1 MKVKKY
7 VGKNMQDT
15 IFKVKAE
22 LGSDAIILN
31 TRKFKEGGI
40 FGFFA
45 KEKVEVLAGV
55 DNQESNQKPESN
67 KEIQEIKSM
76 LSNLNKNWHE
86 DDFVRSLSE
95 PLKKV
100 FNLLLQEGVDRTL
113 ARSLIEKMEESDE
126 PEEQMEI
133 LSSEMDTIIGPPA
146 PLVVKSDK
154 RKVVALIGPTGV
166 GKTTTIA
173 KIAADF
179 VQNKE
184 YKVGLVTSD
193 TYRIAAVQQLKTYSD
208 IINIPLEVV
217 YDEDEFAKVLA
228 SKYKD
233 FDLVLLDTPG
243 SSWND
248 KVQLGRLK
256 KLVNKNLIDETH
268 LLLSMNSSKDNIEKV
283 IENFSDLKPNRFLLT
298 KIDEAT
304 SFGNILNLGYYHKQ
318 PFSYFSAGQDVPDD
332 IEVAYQKKL
341 LPYILGDKNE

>member
-31 TRKFKEGGI
+31 TRKFTEGGI

-55 DNQESNQKPESN
+55 EEEVRNKKPETN
-67 KEIQEIKSM
+67 REIQEIKSM
-76 LSNLNKNWHE
+76 LSNLNKNWNE

-95 PLKKV
+95 PLKRV
-100 FNLLLQEGVDRTL
+100 FDLLIQEGVNESL
-113 ARSLIEKMEESDE
+113 ARYLIEQMQDSDN

-133 LSSEMDTIIGPPA
+133 LSNEMEDIIGAPA
-146 PLVVKSDK
+146 PLVVKSDNQ
-154 RKVVALIGPTGV
+154 KVVALIGPTGV

-179 VQNKE
+179 VQNND
-184 YKVGLVTSD
+184 YKVGLVTAD

-233 FDLVLLDTPG
+233 YDLILLDTPG

-268 LLLSMNSSKDNIEKV
+268 LLLSLNSSNDNIEKV
-283 IENFSDLKPNRFLLT
+283 IEKFSELNPNRFLLT

-304 SFGNILNLGYYHKQ
+304 NFGNILNLGYNYKQ

-332 IEVAYQKKL
+332 IEVAYQEKL
-341 LPYILGDKNE
+341 MPLILGDKNA

>member
-1 MKVKKY
+1 
-7 VGKNMQDT
+7 MQDT

-45 KEKVEVLAGV
+45 KDKVEVLAGV
-55 DNQESNQKPESN
+55 ENQESSNKSKNN

-76 LSNLNKNWHE
+76 LSKLNKNWHE
-86 DDFVRSLSE
+86 DDFIRSLSE
-95 PLKKV
+95 TLKKV
-100 FNLLLQEGVDRTL
+100 FNLLLQEGVDRSL
-113 ARSLIEKMEESDE
+113 ARDLIEKMQESNE

-133 LSSEMDTIIGPPA
+133 LSNEMKTIIGPPA
-146 PLVVKSDK
+146 PIVVNPDK
-154 RKVVALIGPTGV
+154 RKIVALIGPTGV

-173 KIAADF
+173 KLAADF
-179 VQNKE
+179 VQEKN

-217 YDEDEFAKVLA
+217 YDEDELAKFLA
-228 SKYKD
+228 SKYKN

-243 SSWND
+243 SSWKD
-248 KVQLGRLK
+248 KVQIGRLN

-268 LLLSMNSSKDNIEKV
+268 LLLSMNSSRENIEKV
-283 IENFSDLKPNRFLLT
+283 IEKFSELKPNRFLLT

-304 SFGNILNLGYYHKQ
+304 SFGSILNLSYNYKQ
-318 PFSYFSAGQDVPDD
+318 PLSYFSAGQDVPDD
-332 IEVAYQKKL
+332 IDVAYQEKL
-341 LPYILGDKNE
+341 LPLILGDKNA

>member
-40 FGFFA
+40 LGFFA
-45 KEKVEVLAGV
+45 NEKVEVLAGIE
-55 DNQESNQKPESN
+55 DEGRRKKPEAN
-67 KEIQEIKSM
+67 REIQEIKNM
-76 LSNLNKNWHE
+76 LSNLNQNWQE
-86 DDFVRSLSE
+86 DDFIRSLPES
-95 PLKKV
+95 LKKV
-100 FNLLLQEGVDRTL
+100 YNLLLEEEVTDDLARDLIAKMQEGDG
-113 ARSLIEKMEESDE
+113 

-133 LSSEMDTIIGPPA
+133 LSKEMETIIGPPA
-146 PLVVKSDK
+146 PLVVKSNK

-173 KIAADF
+173 KIAANF
-179 VQNKE
+179 VQDND

-217 YDEDEFAKVLA
+217 YDEDEFAKVIA
-228 SKYKD
+228 GKYKD

-256 KLVNKNLIDETH
+256 KLVNKSLVDETH
-268 LLLSMNSSKDNIEKV
+268 LLLSLSSSRSNIEKV
-283 IENFSDLKPNRFLLT
+283 IENFSELSPNRFLLT

-304 SFGNILNLGYYHKQ
+304 SFGNILNLRYYHKQ
-318 PFSYFSAGQDVPDD
+318 PFSYFSSGQDVPDD
-332 IEVAYQKKL
+332 IEVAYEDKL
-341 LPYILGDKNE
+341 LPLILGDKNA

>member
-1 MKVKKY
+1 MKIKKY

-40 FGFFA
+40 LGFFA

-55 DNQESNQKPESN
+55 EEKTQNNRPETN
-67 KEIQEIKSM
+67 REIQEIKSM
-76 LSNLNKNWHE
+76 LSNLNKNWNE
-86 DDFVRSLSE
+86 NDFIRSLSE

-100 FNLLLQEGVDRTL
+100 FNLLLQEDVNESL
-113 ARSLIEKMEESDE
+113 ARYLIEKMQESDN

-133 LSSEMDTIIGPPA
+133 LSNEIETIIGPPA
-146 PLVVKSDK
+146 PLVVKSDNQ
-154 RKVVALIGPTGV
+154 KVVALIGPTGV

-179 VQNKE
+179 VQNNN
-184 YKVGLVTSD
+184 YQVGLVTAD

-217 YDEDEFAKVLA
+217 YDENEFAKVLA

-233 FDLVLLDTPG
+233 YDLILLDTPG

-268 LLLSMNSSKDNIEKV
+268 LLLSLNSSKDNIEKV
-283 IENFSDLKPNRFLLT
+283 IEKFSELNPNRFLLT

-304 SFGNILNLGYYHKQ
+304 KYGSILNIGYNYKQ
-318 PFSYFSAGQDVPDD
+318 PFSYYSAGQDVPDD
-332 IEVAYQKKL
+332 IEVAYQEKL
-341 LPYILGDKNE
+341 MPLILGDKNA

>member
-1 MKVKKY
+1 MKIKKY

-40 FGFFA
+40 LGFFA

-55 DNQESNQKPESN
+55 EEKEQNNRPETN
-67 KEIQEIKSM
+67 REIQEIKSM
-76 LSNLNKNWHE
+76 LSNLNKNWNE
-86 DDFVRSLSE
+86 NDFVRSLSE

-100 FNLLLQEGVDRTL
+100 FNLLLQEDVNESL
-113 ARSLIEKMEESDE
+113 ARYLIEKMQESDN

-133 LSSEMDTIIGPPA
+133 LSNEIETIIGPPA
-146 PLVVKSDK
+146 PLVVKSDNQ
-154 RKVVALIGPTGV
+154 KVVALIGPTGV

-179 VQNKE
+179 VQNNN
-184 YKVGLVTSD
+184 YQVGLITAD

-217 YDEDEFAKVLA
+217 YDENEFAKVLA

-233 FDLVLLDTPG
+233 YDLILLDTPG

-268 LLLSMNSSKDNIEKV
+268 LLLSLNSSKDNIEKV
-283 IENFSDLKPNRFLLT
+283 IEKFSELNPNRFLLT

-304 SFGNILNLGYYHKQ
+304 KYGSILNIGYSYKQ
-318 PFSYFSAGQDVPDD
+318 PFSYYSAGQDVPDD
-332 IEVAYQKKL
+332 IEVAYQEKL
-341 LPYILGDKNE
+341 MPFILGDKNA